1 MVEYRKIDGYER
13 YSVGSDGTVINN
25 QTGKVLS
32 QRKTSYGYYRVNIR
46 KGDRKY
52 EKPTVCPVHRLVAM
66 AFVPNDDPV
75 LKPTVNHIDGDKSNN
90 SASNLEWC
98 SNVDNLKHAWKNGL
112 MSPDRHKE
120 GFVPRNPRRHVVGTE
135 LARLHMQ
142 EAHSTPE
149 YREKM
154 KRINHEVGNTC
165 PVEQID
171 MGTGEVLAVYDNCHD
186 AARALFA
193 DWETRDRL
201 ISRCARG
208 ACKSAYGYYW
218 RYKKEV
224 MNP

>member
-1 MVEYRKIDGYER
+1 MVEYRKIDGFER

-32 QRKTSYGYYRVNIR
+32 QRKTSAGYYRVNLR

-52 EKPTVCPVHRLVAM
+52 EKPTVRNVHRLVAM
-66 AFVPNDDPV
+66 AFVANDDPV
-75 LKPTVNHIDGDKSNN
+75 AKPTVNHIDGNKLNN
-90 SASNLEWC
+90 CASNLEWC
-98 SNVDNLKHAWKNGL
+98 SSVDNLKHAWRTGL
-112 MSPDRHKE
+112 MPLDRYKE
-120 GFVPRNPRRHVVGTE
+120 GFVPRCPRRHTVGRE
-135 LARLHMQ
+135 LARLHNKQ
-142 EAHSTPE
+142 SHSTPE
-149 YREKM
+149 YKEKT
-154 KRINHEVGNTC
+154 KRINHEVGNTH

-171 MGTGEVLAVYDNCHD
+171 KETGEVLAVYDNCYD

-224 MNP
+224 MSP